1 MRNQKIYNH
10 QRSKVLNNFSVIVIC
25 QEKAKY
31 IGKMMKQQILKA
43 VPSKEQEL
51 TLFFRGE
58 WI

>member
-1 MRNQKIYNH
+1 M
-10 QRSKVLNNFSVIVIC
+10 NNFSVIVIC

-31 IGKMMKQQILKA
+31 IGKMKKQHIFKA
-43 VPSKEQEL
+43 VPNKEQEL